1 MCTLSYIHLLTP
13 QLEVMQDFYVRQ
25 MGLAEVLEIGAD
37 SLPASIDIVEQRSE
51 TISTRLLRGPQRQI
65 MLSPSDSAKLG
76 EVGME
81 VFAPR
86 WADAVRVLQGM
97 NALALDWHPVFLK
110 AFALTDAEGN
120 RMVFG
125 CGLRHPPAKAPAAG
139 KTVKA
144 TDMTVLPAR
153 LQHFGLGTS
162 RIAEQSA
169 LYQNRLGFALSDYVT
184 GDDRKLRSTF
194 LRTTDEHHILAFFA
208 NGKPG
213 LDHFS
218 FEAPDW
224 NGIRDWGDHFA
235 SFGTKI
241 FWGAG
246 RHGVGNNLF
255 VFVHD
260 PDGNMVEISA
270 ELESVP
276 WGREAG
282 HWAFDY
288 KAFNLW
294 GAAAIRV

>member
-1 MCTLSYIHLLTP
+1 MCTLSYIHLLSP
-13 QLEVMQDFYVRQ
+13 QCEAMQDFYVRQ
-25 MGLAEVLEIGAD
+25 AGLTEVLEIGAD
-37 SLPASIDIVEQRSE
+37 SLPSDIDIVEQRSE
-51 TISTRLLRGPQRQI
+51 TTSTRLLRGPQRQI
-65 MLSPSDSAKLG
+65 MLSPSETAKLG
-76 EVGME
+76 EVGLE
-81 VFAPR
+81 VFESR
-86 WADAVRVLQGM
+86 WSDAERVLQGM
-97 NALALDWHPVFLK
+97 NAMPLDWHPVFLK
-110 AFALTDAEGN
+110 AYALTDPEGN
-120 RMVFG
+120 RTVFG
-125 CGLRHPPAKAPAAG
+125 SGLRHPAAKSSAGAKAAAD
-139 KTVKA
+139 TVN
-144 TDMTVLPAR
+144 VLPGR

-162 RIAEQSA
+162 RIGEQSA
-169 LYQNRLGFALSDYVT
+169 FYQNQLGFALSDYVT
-184 GDDRKLRSTF
+184 GNDRKLRSTF

-294 GAAAIRV
+294 GPAAIRV